1 MTTPSLDEDRVR
13 RQSQL
18 LVQRE
23 LELTTLRQQYDRA
36 RQWWSTFQSL
46 AGGLAADTT
55 PEAVCDRWADTLTD
69 ELDFQSAAILRVD
82 GDELAVITWP
92 QHLSDRPPPLHD
104 AEVVA
109 QLRAR
114 RCGACNEP
122 EAALAQLARFAGLE
136 RFLWC
141 VLAPTEGV
149 QLVVIAGFDGRV
161 ARYRAP
167 FNDEDAS
174 QFEWISRQLETLL
187 KNVYLVRMLA
197 QQEQLQAMNH
207 ALASQ
212 HAELE
217 SRLATIELQA
227 ETIRRLS
234 TPVLEIWHD
243 ILVLPIVGAVDP
255 ARCDAIRS
263 GLLARLAATR
273 ARFVILDV
281 TGVDRLDEPAAAAI
295 VGMTRAAALL
305 GARCVLTGVQAATA
319 QTLVAL
325 GVELRELR
333 SFRNLRAGLEACM
346 RWRQ

>member
-1 MTTPSLDEDRVR
+1 MSLDDERIR
-13 RQSQL
+13 HQSQL

-23 LELTTLRQQYDRA
+23 LELTTLRQQYERA
-36 RQWWSTFQSL
+36 RTWWSTFQTL
-46 AGGLAADTT
+46 AGGLAVDTT
-55 PEAVCDRWADTLTD
+55 PEAVCDRWADILTD
-69 ELDFQSAAILRVD
+69 ELEFQSAAILRID

-92 QHLSDRPPPLHD
+92 QHLSVRPAALVD
-104 AEVVA
+104 AEVAA
-109 QLRAR
+109 QLQAR

-122 EAALAQLARFAGLE
+122 EAALAHLARFVGLE

-141 VLAPTEGV
+141 LLAPTSGPA
-149 QLVVIAGFDGRV
+149 LVVVAGYDVRV

-167 FNDEDAS
+167 FSAEDAS

-197 QQEQLQAMNH
+197 QQEQLQDMH
-207 ALASQ
+207 RALASQ

-243 ILVLPIVGAVDP
+243 ILVLPLVGAVDP
-255 ARCDAIRS
+255 ERCDAIRS

-281 TGVDRLDEPAAAAI
+281 TGVDGLDEPAAAALI
-295 VGMTRAAALL
+295 GITRAAALL

-319 QTLVAL
+319 QALVAL
-325 GVELRELR
+325 GVELGELR